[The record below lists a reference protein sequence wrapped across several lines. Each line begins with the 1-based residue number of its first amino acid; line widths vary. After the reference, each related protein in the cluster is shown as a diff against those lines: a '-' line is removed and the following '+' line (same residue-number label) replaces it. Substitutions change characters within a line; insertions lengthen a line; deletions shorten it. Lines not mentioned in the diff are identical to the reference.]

1 MKNKFFIPVL
11 GGLVVTGG
19 IFAALTINSD
29 SASAELSKEEA
40 LEKVQTTFPG
50 EVVEWELER
59 EGNRKVYEIE
69 IKGSDRHY
77 ELEIDADTE
86 EVLKVEEEVFSNKK
100 VSKADTSSNQSGEY
114 DSEANKKKD
123 SILSVSEVEKIAQD
137 LIEGKIEELEL
148 DEILDDLFHK
158 KISQDTEEL
167 YRLSVAVTKSMMT
180 NLFDPDEEVYYEMHG
195 MLYPSIEREGKGF
208 NFIFKPAHAKLHFG
222 VSQLVTFKV
231 IESNTKII
239 IVEEVRKALQKP
251 TLRMD
256 PFDYYGF
263 KWENITSPKIL
274 KFSV

>member
-40 LEKVQTTFPG
+40 LEKVQTEFPG

-77 ELEIDADTE
+77 ELEIDADTG

-137 LIEGKIEELEL
+137 LFEGKIEELEL
-148 DEILDDLFHK
+148 DEDDNR
-158 KISQDTEEL
+158 
-167 YRLSVAVTKSMMT
+167 Y
-180 NLFDPDEEVYYEMHG
+180 YYEVEMYSSTHEVEMDIDAYTG
-195 MLYPSIEREGKGF
+195 ELLSISKEKE
-208 NFIFKPAHAKLHFG
+208 
-222 VSQLVTFKV
+222 
-231 IESNTKII
+231 
-239 IVEEVRKALQKP
+239 
-251 TLRMD
+251 D
-256 PFDYYGF
+256 
-263 KWENITSPKIL
+263 
-274 KFSV
+274 

>member
-1 MKNKFFIPVL
+1 PKKEEFVTVALFRPLNPEKYKGARVKFV
-11 GGLVVTGG
+11 GLK
-19 IFAALTINSD
+19 S
-29 SASAELSKEEA
+29 LSKIPQLRGILGEN
-40 LEKVQTTFPG
+40 VQ
-50 EVVEWELER
+50 
-59 EGNRKVYEIE
+59 
-69 IKGSDRHY
+69 
-77 ELEIDADTE
+77 
-86 EVLKVEEEVFSNKK
+86 
-100 VSKADTSSNQSGEY
+100 
-114 DSEANKKKD
+114 KD
-123 SILSVSEVEKIAQD
+123 
-137 LIEGKIEELEL
+137 IEELEL

-251 TLRMD
+251 T
-256 PFDYYGF
+256 
-263 KWENITSPKIL
+263 
-274 KFSV
+274 